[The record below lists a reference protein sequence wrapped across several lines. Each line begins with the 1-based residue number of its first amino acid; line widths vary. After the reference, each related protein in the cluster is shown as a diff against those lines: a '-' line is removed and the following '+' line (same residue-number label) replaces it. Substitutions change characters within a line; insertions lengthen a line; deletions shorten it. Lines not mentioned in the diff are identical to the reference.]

1 MSPPRVRR
9 FADRDAFVGA
19 AAADVVEL
27 MAEAI
32 AARGACRIALG
43 GGSTPKPVY
52 ERIARAGLAE
62 RIDWARVH
70 IYFGDERCVPPDHEA
85 SNYRMAQEALVGRLD
100 PERAPRVHRIAGEQ
114 PPAEAARAYAAK
126 LGDTPLDICLLGM
139 GGDGHTASLFPG
151 RPEAAERSA
160 RVVAAR
166 SPVAPFE
173 RVSLTLRAINE
184 ARAVRFWVTGE
195 DKAARVAE
203 VFREIA
209 SGAPRLPAAQV
220 QPASGAPVWFLD
232 EAAAGGL

>member
-9 FADRDAFVGA
+9 FANRDAFVDA

-52 ERIARAGLAE
+52 ERIAQAGLEE

-70 IYFGDERCVPPDHEA
+70 IYFGDERCVPPEHEA
-85 SNYRMAQEALVGRLD
+85 SNYRMAKEAMIDRIA
-100 PERAPRVHRIAGEQ
+100 PAPRVHRIAGEQ
-114 PPAEAARAYAAK
+114 PPAEAARAYAAE

-184 ARAVRFWVTGE
+184 ARAVRFWVTGG

-209 SGAPRLPAAQV
+209 SGTPGLPAAQV
-220 QPASGAPVWFLD
+220 QPASGALVWFLD